1 LRSIHGKSVPQH
13 YNQTVVLSL
22 IANGVMMETCRFV
35 LILFIETIAQYML
48 GILVYINKFKKYR
61 NNSEILNRKI
71 IIYNE

>member
-1 LRSIHGKSVPQH
+1 
-13 YNQTVVLSL
+13 
-22 IANGVMMETCRFV
+22 METCRFV